1 MKLHAFAAAL
11 IVGALVSS
19 TAAAQARNVV
29 TGAGTAPVTRDSGAV
44 RAQAESMAKAEL
56 VRSMARQILG
66 AERMGELTPA
76 IVEQLATQIR
86 PDMIVDRSAERVG
99 QTFNVTLSAEIA
111 PDWFIQQLDG
121 FGIESA
127 NRRSGGQQQ
136 RIVIMIDE
144 AIGVS
149 PDYSQPAEI
158 VTEYDRDRGAS
169 YSDKSTLAY
178 SDRARAGSSSS
189 LSAGQTARGSY
200 GAGYNNGYGSGA
212 AVASGSSS
220 SALAA
225 RSSSAAS
232 RQTSLIDRTNVVAS
246 AHDNIR
252 FRQRITY
259 QSAATSSTGRAA
271 VSALT
276 AGLLSYDVATSDAGA
291 MFAAFQP
298 GPVPLFSEL
307 QESGRLSAFFHYAQ
321 SQFAP
326 YFLAGALEINHGG
339 RHPATGEVECS
350 GSFSAKAY
358 LTANGADIGAA
369 SPEGTITGRNTSDCE
384 NRLTSSLASQAA
396 AMLGPQIQRA
406 SRSSSRAHT
415 EALAAAIST
424 ANYTLTV
431 RGQDLGMD
439 VQADLLDALAGLPGV
454 ESHAF
459 LGQDAAR
466 INLQVSY
473 GGTTPLHLALYQ
485 RLRNR
490 PAFANMQAV
499 TAPQSVTLCL
509 DGC

>member
-1 MKLHAFAAAL
+1 MKSQTFAAAL
-11 IVGALVSS
+11 VFGAVLSS
-19 TAAAQARNVV
+19 TAIGQARNVV
-29 TGAGTAPVTRDSGAV
+29 TGAGSAPVTRDAGTV
-44 RAQAESMAKAEL
+44 RAQAESLAKADL

-76 IVEQLATQIR
+76 IVEQLAAQIR
-86 PDMIVDRSAERVG
+86 PEMIVDRSAERVG
-99 QTFNVTLSAEIA
+99 QAFNVTLSAEIA
-111 PDWFIQQLDG
+111 SDWFIQQLDG
-121 FGIESA
+121 FGIESS
-127 NRRSGGQQQ
+127 NRRGGGQQQ
-136 RIVIMIDE
+136 RIVVMIDE
-144 AIGVS
+144 AIGVA
-149 PDYSQPAEI
+149 PDHSQPAEI

-200 GAGYNNGYGSGA
+200 GAGYSDGYGSGA

-232 RQTSLIDRTNVVAS
+232 RQTSLVDRTDVEAS
-246 AHDNIR
+246 AHDDIR

-276 AGLLSYDVATSDAGA
+276 EGLLSYDVATSDAGA

-307 QESGRLSAFFHYAQ
+307 QESGRLSGFFQYAQ
-321 SQFAP
+321 TQSAP

-358 LTANGADIGAA
+358 LTATGADIGAA
-369 SPEGTITGRNTSDCE
+369 SPQGTITGHNTSDCE

-396 AMLGPQIQRA
+396 AVLGPQIQRA
-406 SRSSSRAHT
+406 SRSTSRAYAG
-415 EALAAAIST
+415 ALAAATGT
-424 ANYTLTV
+424 ADYALTV
-431 RGQDLGMD
+431 RGQDLNMD
-439 VQADLLDALAGLPGV
+439 VQADLLDALASLPGV

-459 LGQDAAR
+459 LGQDGTR
-466 INLQVSY
+466 INLQVRY
-473 GGTTPLHLALYQ
+473 GGSTPLHLALYQ
-485 RLRNR
+485 RLRDK
-490 PAFANMQAV
+490 PAFADMQAV